1 MYNKPN
7 RGLKGKEL
15 ERQDR
20 LKQAPHQGPGFI
32 NPYNFVSFGPEIKVR
47 LEPPSHENFSGLS
60 GKIVCELENITPLC
74 IPDPEAT
81 EEIGIGIGDKKR
93 KQKPFLMMNEQPA
106 LPGSSLKGMLRSVAE
121 AVTDSCMSILTE
133 NMAVFRDNRQW
144 VPESRQVGKLLNK
157 ISEGKPTPVGMGN
170 LGGVDVTKIVF
181 PKRGL
186 FNQID
191 RPYSPRGTNQAAQG
205 KPIPEEVRRNYEQ
218 MINDENFTLKE
229 RGKDARPPDARQR
242 EWLKDYEAKLP
253 DSLPYWWLRIN
264 NQNQVTQFGRNFRY
278 KWAYDPR
285 QAVPER
291 YHPCHD
297 PADKLCP
304 ACALF
309 GMAGESNQPGEEG
322 DVRAV
327 AGRVHV
333 SFGTWLGQGPQ
344 KDKKPDLQWVNDL
357 KILGAPHPSCRSF
370 YLHPSRR
377 GRFYL
382 GRRGTAD
389 QVTEPAEEFLETNTI
404 KPTQA
409 RGRKFYWHHTKAW
422 DGRRLEYLQI
432 KQNKNGRVPRTDQ
445 NSKVQVLMPG
455 GHFQFSLRF
464 ENLSEWEL
472 GLLLWTLAL
481 PDVANGAHHLG
492 LGKPVGLGTCKVK
505 VSSLNLVDRK
515 ARYEA
520 PIDAGIKS
528 YAQPDLAQ
536 QPAKGYLDALRQQLQ
551 TWFGGQSIHEIAHIR
566 DLLTIL
572 SLDQPAAAGPEV
584 PICYPPGLQ
593 NTPAEPEHGD
603 PMHPEEMHFSW
614 FGGRGEDWSQALLTI
629 EEIGKKGRQLRARE

>member
-1 MYNKPN
+1 MNNKQN
-7 RGLKGKEL
+7 RGLKRQEL
-15 ERQDR
+15 ERQER
-20 LKQAPHQGPGFI
+20 LKQAPNQGPGFI

-47 LEPPSHENFSGLS
+47 LEHPSHENFSGLS
-60 GKIVCELENITPLC
+60 GEIVCELENITPLC

-93 KQKPFLMMNEQPA
+93 KQKPFLLMNGQPA

-144 VPESRQVGKLLNK
+144 VPESRRVGWLRVTKD
-157 ISEGKPTPVGMGN
+157 GKPARIDDPKTP
-170 LGGVDVTKIVF
+170 GGVTAIHF

-186 FNQID
+186 YNQIHK
-191 RPYSPRGTNQAAQG
+191 PYSPRDANQAAQG
-205 KPIPEEVRRNYEQ
+205 ERISGDVLRLYEQ
-218 MINDENFTLKE
+218 MIDDENFTLKE
-229 RGKDARPPDARQR
+229 SGSERRPNPSEK
-242 EWLKDYEAKLP
+242 EWLKGFVARKE
-253 DSLPYWWLRIN
+253 DSNWWFRAN

-278 KWAYDPR
+278 KWTYDPR

-344 KDKKPDLQWVNDL
+344 KDKNPDLQWVNDL

-382 GRRGTAD
+382 GRRGTVD
-389 QVTEPAEEFLETNTI
+389 QVTEPAEEFLENNSI

-422 DGRRLEYLQI
+422 NGRKLEYLQI
-432 KQNKNGRVPRTDQ
+432 KQNMNGRVPRTDQ

-464 ENLSEWEL
+464 ENLSQWEL
-472 GLLLWTLAL
+472 GLLLWTMAL

-515 ARYEA
+515 ARYES
-520 PIDAGIKS
+520 PSDTGLQS

-551 TWFGGQSIHEIAHIR
+551 TWFGGQSIHEIAHIH

-593 NTPAEPEHGD
+593 HTPAEPEHGD

-629 EEIGKKGRQLRARE
+629 DEIGKNRRQLRARE